1 MKRIFAIILAL
12 VLCGSLAACDKTKGV
27 KVTLGESERFTQ
39 KELQAAADYV
49 LAQFRKGY
57 DGCTLK
63 RVYYDEAKSIKLAAS
78 YIDQPQYDIYG
89 KDPDDIIV
97 LFSDF
102 RTGATGA
109 VLGGG
114 FEQNQ
119 DYDGWTFYLI
129 RDGKGQPWKEY
140 THGYA

>member
-1 MKRIFAIILAL
+1 MEVPMKRIFAIILAL
-12 VLCGSLAACDKTKGV
+12 ALCGFLAACGNTKDV
-27 KVTLGESERFTQ
+27 KVTLGDSARFTQ

-63 RVYYDEAKSIKLAAS
+63 RVYYDEAKSIKLAAH

-89 KDPDDIIV
+89 KAPDDIIV

-102 RTGATGA
+102 RTDGTISS
-109 VLGGG
+109 
-114 FEQNQ
+114 FEPNAN
-119 DYDGWTFYLI
+119 YDGWTFYLI

-140 THGYA
+140 SHGYA